1 MIKDKEIKIDNK
13 RFNQFFSEISEN
25 ANKIDLEVIK
35 KLSIY

>member
-13 RFNQFFSEISEN
+13 RFNQFFSGISEN